1 METLEPALPDRANS
15 WTDLAIWAGA
25 GVLSRMPLAPD
36 QRYVETVTSDPAY
49 ETVFLDM
56 DQAGMGVTL
65 KKR

>member
-1 METLEPALPDRANS
+1 MEMLEPALPDRANS

-25 GVLSRMPLAPD
+25 ESCRVCRSPPD
-36 QRYVETVTSDPAY
+36 QRYVEAVTSDPAC